1 MANMYSIMY
10 NKMSK
15 LISELAKDGTDKT
28 MTKYFIDGTIP
39 DDIKVYLSDPEIAQW
54 FDIKLNAARVK
65 HEYWK
70 LCKELD
76 KANTK
81 LADYENR
88 HIQFTR

>member
-1 MANMYSIMY
+1 MTNMYAIMY

-15 LISELAKDGTDKT
+15 LIAELAKDGTNKT

-39 DDIKVYLSDPEIAQW
+39 DDIKGYLSDPEIAQW
-54 FDIKLNAARVK
+54 FDIKLNAARTK
-65 HEYWK
+65 IKYLEI
-70 LCKELD
+70 CKELD